1 MLNPQF
7 DLIREDIDK
16 VGAEVKGVG
25 NEVGALGMGIN
36 DVGKNVGGESFHN
49 DDDLLSLCY
58 IRTCSRQKWYTAI
71 VFVSDLVH

>member
-1 MLNPQF
+1 LNPQF

-16 VGAEVKGVG
+16 VGAEVKG
-25 NEVGALGMGIN
+25 EVRVLAMGIN
-36 DVGKNVGGESFHN
+36 DVDRNVGGESFHN

-58 IRTCSRQKWYTAI
+58 IRTCSRQEWYIAI